1 MEYTQD
7 IMKQIEDVV
16 EKQAAQMVGTDT
28 DKETLEQAKELA
40 RAAIMEEI
48 EEAVARQM
56 KERADQMKERAA
68 AVEDYNAFCQKEM
81 DEPDFKETQTFAVN
95 TFFYRLKPTK
105 RAAVS
110 EAYQRIE
117 NNTATVADIQI
128 VMEFFTDAKNAR
140 RAAV

>member
-16 EKQAAQMVGTDT
+16 EKQASKMVGTDA

-40 RAAIMEEI
+40 RAAIMDEI
-48 EEAVARQM
+48 EEAVNRQM

-81 DEPDFKETQTFAVN
+81 SEPDFKETQTFAVE
-95 TFFYRLKPTK
+95 TYFYTLDATHQK
-105 RAAVS
+105 AVAKAYRNI
-110 EAYQRIE
+110 EA
-117 NNTATVADIQI
+117 NTADGRDIHI
-128 VMEFFTDAKNAR
+128 VTQFFTDAKQAR